1 MKYYQKILKSVQTLI
16 LTYFIISFSS
26 KLILKDLFT
35 TSSETYLIFE
45 TVNSIAFPIIC
56 LLMILCGL
64 IDRLLLKKKEVSIII
79 WIIIP
84 ILLLIPTIVSFLP
97 ITIISP

>member
-1 MKYYQKILKSVQTLI
+1 MKYYQKILKSVQALI

-35 TSSETYLIFE
+35 NSSETYLIFE
-45 TVNSIAFPIIC
+45 TINSITFPIIC

-64 IDRLLLKKKEVSIII
+64 IDHLLLKKKEVSIVI